1 MRRVGRG
8 LCECSQSWRPRHQLG
23 QPQLDARRRK
33 GAGEGQGGRTPQ
45 GSGDP
50 YQQKPRL
57 LTGGGGLERKVHEVA
72 SSALWC
78 PGQRAAG
85 TSPAQ
90 TPARPTQTPA
100 RGPQPRGAG
109 APSPRAL
116 DRSGRTGLWRE
127 GGAADGETPLPPQP
141 PRSPS
146 SPSLPLKRGRQRG
159 RKRVFINSSSPS

>member
-57 LTGGGGLERKVHEVA
+57 LTGGGGLERKVHVVA

-100 RGPQPRGAG
+100 RGPQPPGRRRPLPQSSGQIRED
-109 APSPRAL
+109 RAL
-116 DRSGRTGLWRE
+116 ARGWGRGWRDSPPPST
-127 GGAADGETPLPPQP
+127 ATQPFLSLPPPQE
-141 PRSPS
+141 
-146 SPSLPLKRGRQRG
+146 
-159 RKRVFINSSSPS
+159 RKAEGEKTCFYK